1 MFLLCLKVFTICFV
15 GTLGGL
21 FALGFVNA
29 WSRVSKTPEVR
40 NEED

>member
-1 MFLLCLKVFTICFV
+1 MLLLLVKVFVICFI

-21 FALGFVNA
+21 FALGFINA